1 MNLKNTPL
9 LIAVA
14 LTSSLS
20 VAEVEIDVSGQLI
33 YETSKFLEH
42 DDGMV
47 EDNQTFQAH
56 GKDWFKNSVDLRVYI
71 DGDIDDIIEDAT
83 FHVELNGFVNPLG
96 SGADNGNNY
105 NESYTQRDILREAYV
120 DAEYGDWQLRTGKQQ
135 VVWGTADGMKLLDMM
150 NPTDYT
156 EMAQNQMEDSRIPV
170 WMFSA
175 ETVLANDT
183 DLQMVISE
191 PRENIFAGL
200 NRSIDTSVRGNGAR
214 VEAWRE
220 IVTDEDG
227 NEKLINTSVPIGYM
241 DTPGVS
247 HDDGQFTLMRGP
259 TSITGGYDG
268 FTNIIPDMGSIA
280 ALFGESF
287 SNLDASGEPTYRLGG
302 LSGDDFKGFKVEEFL
317 SGKSDDIHSNFGA
330 FSDRLRNDSVE
341 YANGFGDMNFAKYV
355 DNMYDPKDELAYS
368 SAWNEAQAQA
378 DAVRTT
384 TLAGNSSATENDIQ
398 DAIQLAVEAGDI
410 GAQYTI
416 EGDVALSSFFTSKF
430 ASNLFDT
437 RDGGAEFSD
446 NHENRD
452 SAFEYMGNTTFKTF
466 DAFVNAKNQYSF
478 KNMPSSD
485 KVDFAIRNKGIA
497 KNGTN
502 WQLAYAYGFD
512 RNPIIEMNWKNTN
525 GDYLTVGYED
535 SDGTEYTSDTC
546 PVDDCTLSLTDG
558 DGNEYGGAAQ
568 DAAVA
573 VLGVDATEAEIQAE
587 IDSKSAILEFA
598 QETTR
603 IHSLGGAFDMAIE
616 TGALGTMILRGEGIY
631 QKGVHQPTVHFDKLG
646 YGDLANALEMREIDR
661 FKFVIGFDFTF
672 LTNMFSSLQI
682 IRDINLD
689 YMGSGDVRDADF
701 ATMMLSNGFNTDG
714 AVEFKEYYSLYFSK
728 PFGVSGQHRWNN
740 MTMYEGGDGWWN
752 WFTVGFGMTDNIE
765 ATLELNHYWGN
776 PNTAFG
782 QHQKSNNI
790 QVGFKY
796 NF

>member
-1 MNLKNTPL
+1 MKLRKVSL
-9 LIAVA
+9 LTAVA

-20 VAEVEIDVSGQLI
+20 VAEIEIDVSGQMI
-33 YETSKFLEH
+33 FEASKFLEH
-42 DDGMV
+42 DDGKV
-47 EDNQTFQAH
+47 QDNQTFQAH
-56 GKDWFKNSVDLRVYI
+56 GKDWFKDSVDLRVYI
-71 DGDIDDIIEDAT
+71 DGDIDDIIENAT

-105 NESYTQRDILREAYV
+105 NEAYTQRDILREAYI
-120 DAEYGDWQLRTGKQQ
+120 DTEYDDWTIRAGKQQ
-135 VVWGTADGMKLLDMM
+135 IVWGTADGMKLLDMM

-183 DLQMVISE
+183 DLTIVISE

-200 NRSIDTSVRGNGAR
+200 NRSIDTSVRGNGAH
-214 VEAWRE
+214 
-220 IVTDEDG
+220 VTNWAG
-227 NEKLINTSVPIGYM
+227 TGVPIGYE

-259 TSITGGYDG
+259 TSITGAHDG

-287 SNLDASGEPTYRLGG
+287 SDTDNGTPVYKLGG
-302 LSGDDFKGFKVEEFL
+302 LSSDDFKGFKVEEFL

-330 FSDRLRNDSVE
+330 FSDRMRINSVDNT
-341 YANGFGDMNFAKYV
+341 NGFGDMNFAKYV
-355 DNMYDPKDELAYS
+355 DNMYGTGSWDA
-368 SAWNEAQAQA
+368 AQVAA
-378 DAVRTT
+378 DVVRTT
-384 TLAGNSSATENDIQ
+384 TLAANANATEDDIQ
-398 DAIQLAVEAGDI
+398 DAIQLAVDAGDI

-416 EGDVALSSFFTSKF
+416 EGDKALSSFFTSKF

-437 RDGGAEFSD
+437 RDGGADFSQGT
-446 NHENRD
+446 NTD

-485 KVDFAIRNKGIA
+485 QVDFAIRNAGKAEDGM
-497 KNGTN
+497 N
-502 WQLAYAYGFD
+502 WQVAYAYGFD

-535 SDGTEYTSDTC
+535 SNGDKYTSDTC
-546 PVDDCTLSLTDG
+546 PVEDCTLTIYDSEG
-558 DGNEYGGAAQ
+558 GVYGGAAQ
-568 DAAVA
+568 DAAVLA
-573 VLGVDATEAEIQAE
+573 LGDDATSDEIQTA

-616 TGALGTMILRGEGIY
+616 TGDILGTMVLRGEGIY

-646 YGDLANALEMREIDR
+646 YGDLASSLEMREIDR

-689 YMGSGDVRDADF
+689 SMYCAPGTVKVTCDADF

-752 WFTVGFGMTDNIE
+752 WFTVGFGMTDDIE
-765 ATLELNHYWGN
+765 ATFELNHYWGN

-782 QHQKSNNI
+782 QHQKSNNV
-790 QVGFKY
+790 QVGIKY

>member
-1 MNLKNTPL
+1 MKLKNTPL
-9 LIAVA
+9 LVAVA

-20 VAEVEIDVSGQLI
+20 VAEVEIDLSGQLI
-33 YETSKFLEH
+33 FEASKFLEN
-42 DDGMV
+42 DDGKV
-47 EDNQTFQAH
+47 QDNQTFQAH
-56 GKDWFKNSVDLRVYI
+56 GKDWFKNSVDLRVYV
-71 DGDIDDIIEDAT
+71 DGDIDDIIENAT

-105 NESYTQRDILREAYV
+105 NEAYTQRDILREAYI
-120 DAEYGDWQLRTGKQQ
+120 DTQYGEDWAIRAGKQQ
-135 VVWGTADGMKLLDMM
+135 IVWGTADGMKLLDMM

-170 WMFSA
+170 WMVSA
-175 ETVLANDT
+175 ETVLENDT
-183 DLQMVISE
+183 DLTVVISE
-191 PRENIFAGL
+191 PRENQFAGL
-200 NRSIDTSVRGNGAR
+200 NRSIDTSVRGNGAH
-214 VEAWRE
+214 
-220 IVTDEDG
+220 VTNWNG
-227 NEKLINTSVPIGYM
+227 TGVPIGYK

-259 TSITGGYDG
+259 TSITGAYDG

-287 SNLDASGEPTYRLGG
+287 SNTDNGVPTYKLGG
-302 LSGDDFKGFKVEEFL
+302 LSSDDFKGFKVEEFL
-317 SGKSDDIHSNFGA
+317 SGDSDAIHSNFGA
-330 FSDRLRNDSVE
+330 FSDRMRINSVDNT
-341 YANGFGDMNFAKYV
+341 NGFGDMNFAKYV
-355 DNMYDPKDELAYS
+355 DNMYGSGSWDA
-368 SAWNEAQAQA
+368 AQVAA

-384 TLAGNSSATENDIQ
+384 TLVANANATEDDIQ
-398 DAIQLAVEAGDI
+398 DAIQLAVDAGDI

-437 RDGGAEFSD
+437 RDGGADFSQGI
-446 NHENRD
+446 NTD

-485 KVDFAIRNKGIA
+485 QVDFAIRNAGKA
-497 KNGTN
+497 ENGMN
-502 WQLAYAYGFD
+502 WQVAYAYGFD
-512 RNPIIEMNWKNTN
+512 RNPIIEMNWKSTN
-525 GDYLTVGYED
+525 GEALTVNYED
-535 SDGTEYTSDTC
+535 GDGTTYTKDSSGNWEGDAC
-546 PVDDCTLSLTDG
+546 PVDDCTLSLTDD

-568 DAAVA
+568 DIAVST
-573 VLGVDATEAEIQAE
+573 LGANATDAEIQTA

-616 TGALGTMILRGEGIY
+616 TGDTLGTMVLRGEGIY

-646 YGDLANALEMREIDR
+646 YGDLASSLEMREIDR

-689 YMGSGDVRDADF
+689 SMYCAPGSVKVSCDADF

-714 AVEFKEYYSLYFSK
+714 AVKFKEYYSLYFSK
-728 PFGVSGQHRWNN
+728 PFGESGQHRWNN

-752 WFTVGFGMTDNIE
+752 WFTIGFGMTDDIE
-765 ATLELNHYWGN
+765 ATFELNHYWGN

-782 QHQKSNNI
+782 QHQKSNNV
-790 QVGFKY
+790 QVGLKY

>member
-1 MNLKNTPL
+1 MKLRKVSL
-9 LIAVA
+9 LTAVA

-20 VAEVEIDVSGQLI
+20 VAEIEIDVSGQMI
-33 YETSKFLEH
+33 FEASKFLEH

-47 EDNQTFQAH
+47 QDNQTFQAH
-56 GKDWFKNSVDLRVYI
+56 GKDWFKDSVDLRVYI
-71 DGDIDDIIEDAT
+71 DGDIDDIIENAT

-105 NESYTQRDILREAYV
+105 NEAYTQRDILREAYI
-120 DAEYGDWQLRTGKQQ
+120 DTEYDDWTIRAGKQQ

-183 DLQMVISE
+183 DLTMVISE

-200 NRSIDTSVRGNGAR
+200 NRSIVTSVRGNGAH
-214 VEAWRE
+214 
-220 IVTDEDG
+220 VTNWAG
-227 NEKLINTSVPIGYM
+227 TGVPIGYE

-247 HDDGQFTLMRGP
+247 HDAGQFTLMRGP
-259 TSITGGYDG
+259 TSITGAYDG

-287 SNLDASGEPTYRLGG
+287 SDFELGTDNDTNTSYKLGG
-302 LSGDDFKGFKVEEFL
+302 LYSEDFKGFKVEEFL
-317 SGKSDDIHSNFGA
+317 SGDSDAIHSNFGA
-330 FSDRLRNDSVE
+330 FSDRMQYVINSDDPTN
-341 YANGFGDMNFAKYV
+341 NGFGDMNFAKYV
-355 DNMYDPKDELAYS
+355 DNMYGAGSWDA
-368 SAWNEAQAQA
+368 AQVAA

-384 TLAGNSSATENDIQ
+384 TLAANANATEDDIQ
-398 DAIQLAVEAGDI
+398 DAIQLAVDAGDI

-416 EGDVALSSFFTSKF
+416 EGDKALSSFFTSKF

-437 RDGGAEFSD
+437 RDGGADFSQGT
-446 NHENRD
+446 NTD

-485 KVDFAIRNKGIA
+485 QVDFAIRNAGKA
-497 KNGTN
+497 KNGMN
-502 WQLAYAYGFD
+502 WQVAYAYGFD
-512 RNPIIEMNWKNTN
+512 RNPIIEMNWKNMN

-535 SDGTEYTSDTC
+535 SNGDKYTSDTC
-546 PVDDCTLSLTDG
+546 PVEDCTLTMYDSEG
-558 DGNEYGGAAQ
+558 EVYGGDAQ
-568 DAAVA
+568 DAAVSA
-573 VLGVDATEAEIQAE
+573 LGANATDAQIQAA

-616 TGALGTMILRGEGIY
+616 TGDTLGTMVLRGEGIY
-631 QKGVHQPTVHFDKLG
+631 QKGVHQPTVHFDKLS
-646 YGDLANALEMREIDR
+646 YGDLASSLEMREIDR

-689 YMGSGDVRDADF
+689 SMYCAPGTVKVTCDADF

-752 WFTVGFGMTDNIE
+752 WFTVGFGMTDDIE
-765 ATLELNHYWGN
+765 ATFELNHYWGN

-782 QHQKSNNI
+782 QHQKSNNV
-790 QVGFKY
+790 QVGIKY